1 MKPLDPRLLRHVRP
15 ARTFVVLTAAA
26 GVATA
31 ALVVAQA
38 DLLSQ
43 IVARA
48 FLEGAP
54 LAALTALLAGLAVV
68 VAGRALLA
76 WATDATAVRASARV
90 VGQLRADLVDHVLR
104 LGPRDPRL
112 PSTGE
117 LGTLATRGV
126 DALDGYLRRYL
137 PTLLL
142 ATTVP
147 LLVGVRLLTADW
159 LAAVIVAVTV
169 PHLPLFMVLVGLRTR
184 DDTARG
190 WRALSV
196 LGHHFLDLVAGL
208 DVLVAFGRAG
218 AQGGRLR
225 AVADE
230 YRRTTMRT
238 LRVAFLSALVLEVLA
253 TLSVALV
260 AVSVGLRLAE
270 GRLDLATGLLV
281 IMLAPEIYLPL
292 RAVGAR
298 FHDSMEGLAAADD
311 VFAVL
316 ETPVP
321 VGGRARRPAPD
332 PSRVPLRLER
342 VGVDGRGGPVLDRLD
357 LTVAPGETVGLR
369 GPSGAGKSTLLDLV
383 TGLRRPDRGRVT
395 VGGVGL
401 DDLDPEAWRARIAW
415 VPQRPVLVSGTVA
428 DNIRLGTPDAPD
440 AAVRRAAST
449 AGVDLPLTTPVG
461 ERGAGLSTGQQRRV
475 ALARAL
481 VTGRPLLLLDE
492 PTEGVDADTEDALLA
507 ALPAALAGRSAIVV
521 SHRPAVLAVCDRVVD
536 LPDRRASLDAT
547 TIPAPPPATAPA
559 TRSVPAAPPEVGEDP
574 EPAGPARAPGALR
587 WLAAAARP
595 RWPRLAIAILLGAGA
610 LGSAVALTATSAWLI
625 SAAAL
630 QPPLLTLM
638 VAIVAVRA
646 FGLAKGLL
654 RYLERLASHD
664 AALRL
669 GADLRVRV
677 WRALVRRGPAVTA
690 AQRRGDLLSRL
701 TGDVDAQQDVLVR
714 GLVPAGS
721 ALLVGTGLVGL
732 FAVLLPEAAVLLAL
746 GLALA
751 GVVAP
756 LLGVLAGRR
765 AARTTAAARASV
777 ATGTLELLDGAA
789 DLLVLGAA
797 GRRRRRLAQH
807 DANLAARTIAQ
818 AGGAGVGAGLGV
830 LGIGLAV
837 IGTTAVGVLA
847 LADGR
852 LAPTA
857 LAVLALTPLAAAELV
872 AGLPDAAVRL
882 AEAVPA
888 ARRLAELESRPAPVV
903 DPARPADVPID
914 PAVAAQDL
922 AVRWPDATREAV
934 SGVSFALPPGG
945 SMVLAGPSGA
955 GKSTVLAA
963 VLRTLPVA
971 RGAVTLDGRDTATM
985 AAEDVRSRIAWCG
998 PAAHLFDSTLR
1009 ENLRL
1014 ARPGASDDDLVAALR
1029 HARLDAWLSS
1039 LPDGLDTPLGEHGG
1053 PVSGGERQRL
1063 AVARVL
1069 LADRPVLTLDEPTAH
1084 LDAPTATALAA
1095 ELTEHSRGRT
1105 AVVVSHRPAEFPGL
1119 PVVTVAAAVTPD
1131 VPAPRPSP
1139 TTRIGTRPA

>member
-38 DLLSQ
+38 DLLSRV
-43 IVARA
+43 VARA
-48 FLEGAP
+48 FLDRAP
-54 LAALTALLAGLAVV
+54 LTALTVLLFGLAAV
-68 VAGRALLA
+68 VAGRALLG
-76 WATDATAVRASARV
+76 WATETAAVRASARV
-90 VGQLRADLVDHVLR
+90 IRQLRADLVDHVLR

-126 DALDGYLRRYL
+126 DGLDGYLRRYL

-159 LAAVIVAVTV
+159 IAAVIVAVTV
-169 PHLPLFMVLVGLRTR
+169 PLIPLFMVLVGLRTR
-184 DDTARG
+184 DDTERR
-190 WRALSV
+190 WRALAV
-196 LGHHFLDLVAGL
+196 LGHHFLDLVSGL

-218 AQGGRLR
+218 RQSGRLR
-225 AVADE
+225 ALAEE
-230 YRRTTMRT
+230 YRRTTLRT

-253 TLSVALV
+253 SLSVALV

-270 GRLDLATGLLV
+270 GRLDLTTGLLV

-298 FHDSMEGLAAADD
+298 FHDSAEGLAAADD

-316 ETPVP
+316 EMPPAATATD
-321 VGGRARRPAPD
+321 ARRPAPD
-332 PSRVPLRLER
+332 PSRVPVRLEH
-342 VGVDGRGGPVLDRLD
+342 VGVDGRGGPVLDDLD
-357 LTVAPGETVGLR
+357 LTVGPGEVLGLR

-395 VGGVGL
+395 VGGVAL
-401 DDLDPEAWRARIAW
+401 DDLDLEAWRARIAW
-415 VPQRPVLVSGTVA
+415 VPQGPVLVVGTVA
-428 DNIRLGTPDAPD
+428 DNIRLGAPAASD
-440 AAVRRAAST
+440 AAVEQAAQM
-449 AGVDLPLTTPVG
+449 AQVDLDTDTPVG

-481 VTGRPLLLLDE
+481 VTVRPLMLLDE
-492 PTEGVDADTEDALLA
+492 PTEGVDADTESALLS
-507 ALPAALAGRSAIVV
+507 ALPGALAGRSAIVV
-521 SHRPAVLAVCDRVVD
+521 SHRADVLATADRIVD
-536 LPDRRASLDAT
+536 LPARA
-547 TIPAPPPATAPA
+547 APA
-559 TRSVPAAPPEVGEDP
+559 TESVL
-574 EPAGPARAPGALR
+574 GPARAASTSTVIAASATEPAPAVSDAPSRNRGALR
-587 WLAAAARP
+587 WLAAVARP
-595 RWPRLAIAILLGAGA
+595 HGGRLALAVLLGAGA

-630 QPPLLTLM
+630 QAPLLTLM

-646 FGLAKGLL
+646 FGLSKGVL
-654 RYLERLASHD
+654 RYLERLVSHD

-677 WRALVRRGPAVTA
+677 WQALVRRGPATTA
-690 AQRRGDLLSRL
+690 RQRRGDLLARL

-721 ALLVGTGLVGL
+721 ALLVATGLVGL
-732 FAVLLPEAAVLLAL
+732 FAWLLPEAALALAL
-746 GLALA
+746 GLVLA

-756 LLGVLAGRR
+756 VLGVLAGRR
-765 AARTTAAARASV
+765 AARSTAAARAAV
-777 ATGTLELLDGAA
+777 AGGTLELLDGAA

-797 GRRRRRLAQH
+797 ARMRRRLAAA
-807 DANLAARTIAQ
+807 DDDLARRLVAQ

-830 LGIGLAV
+830 VGIGAAMLGATV
-837 IGTTAVGVLA
+837 VGVLA

-857 LAVLALTPLAAAELV
+857 LAVLALAPLAAAELV
-872 AGLPDAAVRL
+872 AGLPDAAARL

-888 ARRLAELESRPAPVV
+888 ARRLADLEAAPAPVT
-903 DPARPADVPID
+903 DPAHPAPVPTE
-914 PAVAAQDL
+914 PGVAAESV
-922 AVRWPDATREAV
+922 AVRWPDTTVEAV
-934 SGVSFALPPGG
+934 RDVSFALPPGERF
-945 SMVLAGPSGA
+945 VLAGPSGA

-963 VLRTLPVA
+963 VARTLPVA
-971 RGAVTLDGRDTATM
+971 RGEITLDGHDTATM
-985 AAEDVRSRIAWCG
+985 AADDVRARLGWCG

-1014 ARPGASDDDLVAALR
+1014 ARPNATDDDLLDAVR
-1029 HARLDAWLSS
+1029 HARLGDWFAS
-1039 LPDGLDTPLGEHGG
+1039 LPDGLDTTLGDHGG

-1084 LDAPTATALAA
+1084 LDATTATGLASEIA
-1095 ELTEHSRGRT
+1095 EITRGRT
-1105 AVVVSHRPAEFPGL
+1105 AIVVSHRPAEFPDL
-1119 PVVTVAAAVTPD
+1119 PVVTIAGKRTVGA
-1131 VPAPRPSP
+1131 
-1139 TTRIGTRPA
+1139 

>member
-1 MKPLDPRLLRHVRP
+1 MKPLDPRLLRQVRP

-31 ALVVAQA
+31 GLVVAQA
-38 DLLSQ
+38 DLLSRV
-43 IVARA
+43 VARA
-48 FLEGAP
+48 FLDRTP
-54 LAALTALLAGLAVV
+54 LAALTGLLVGIAVV
-68 VAGRALLA
+68 VAGRALLV
-76 WATDATAVRASARV
+76 WATEAAAVRASARV
-90 VGQLRADLVDHVLR
+90 IGTLRADLVDHVLR

-147 LLVGVRLLTADW
+147 VLVGVRLLTADW
-159 LAAVIVAVTV
+159 IAAVIVAVTV
-169 PHLPLFMVLVGLRTR
+169 PLIPLFMVLVGLRTR
-184 DDTARG
+184 DDTARR
-190 WRALSV
+190 WRALAV

-218 AQGGRLR
+218 AQSGRLR

-230 YRRTTMRT
+230 YRRATMRT

-281 IMLAPEIYLPL
+281 IILAPEIYLPL

-298 FHDSMEGLAAADD
+298 FHDSTEGLAAADD
-311 VFAVL
+311 VFTVL
-316 ETPVP
+316 GTPAAS
-321 VGGRARRPAPD
+321 GAGARRPAPD
-332 PSRVPLRLER
+332 PSRVPVRLEH
-342 VGVDGRGGPVLDRLD
+342 VGVDGRGGPVLDGLD
-357 LTVAPGETVGLR
+357 LTVGAAGTVGLR
-369 GPSGAGKSTLLDLV
+369 GPSGAGKSTVLDLV

-401 DDLDPEAWRARIAW
+401 DDLDLDAWRARIAW
-415 VPQRPVLVSGTVA
+415 VPQRPVLVAGTVA
-428 DNIRLGTPDAPD
+428 ENIRLGRPGAQDDLVRD
-440 AAVRRAAST
+440 AAAAAS
-449 AGVDLPLTTPVG
+449 VDVPLDTVVG

-481 VTGRPLLLLDE
+481 VLDRPLLLLDE
-492 PTEGVDADTEDALLA
+492 PTEGVDAETGSAMLI
-507 ALPAALAGRSAIVV
+507 ALPGALRGRSAIVV
-521 SHRPAVLAVCDRVVD
+521 SHRPEVLAACDRIVDVPAEPAVVEAVL
-536 LPDRRASLDAT
+536 
-547 TIPAPPPATAPA
+547 PAGSGAGAP
-559 TRSVPAAPPEVGEDP
+559 TSPAAPAP
-574 EPAGPARAPGALR
+574 EPVAVGVAVPAGAGRQGPLR
-587 WLAAAARP
+587 RLRDAGRG
-595 RWPRLAIAILLGAGA
+595 RWPRLAVAVLLGAGA

-646 FGLAKGLL
+646 FGLAKGVL

-664 AALRL
+664 VALRL
-669 GADLRVRV
+669 GADLRVRL
-677 WRALVRRGPAVTA
+677 WQALVRRGPAA
-690 AQRRGDLLSRL
+690 GGRRGDLLARL

-721 ALLVGTGLVGL
+721 ALLVAAGSVGL
-732 FAVLLPEAAVLLAL
+732 LAWLLPEA

-751 GVVAP
+751 AGLLVAGVLAP
-756 LLGVLAGRR
+756 VLAVLAGRR
-765 AARTTAAARASV
+765 LARTTAAARAAV
-777 ATGTLELLDGAA
+777 AAGTLEILDGAA
-789 DLLVLGAA
+789 DLLVIGAA
-797 GRRRRRLAQH
+797 ARRRRRLSRH
-807 DANLAARTIAQ
+807 DGELAVRTIAQ
-818 AGGAGVGAGLGV
+818 ARGAGLGAGVGV
-830 LGIGLAV
+830 LGIGLATLGATV
-837 IGTTAVGVLA
+837 VGVLA
-847 LADGR
+847 LAEGR
-852 LAPTA
+852 LAPTV
-857 LAVLALTPLAAAELV
+857 LAVLALTPLAVAELV

-888 ARRLAELESRPAPVV
+888 ARRLAELEDAPATVL
-903 DPARPADVPID
+903 D
-914 PAVAAQDL
+914 PAVPAAVPADPDLAAVSL
-922 AVRWPDATREAV
+922 AVRWPDAAREAV
-934 SGVSFALPPGG
+934 SGVSFAVPRGRRI
-945 SMVLAGPSGA
+945 VLAGPSGA

-963 VLRTLPVA
+963 VLRTLPAA

-985 AAEDVRSRIAWCG
+985 AADDVRARIAWCG

-1014 ARPGASDDDLVAALR
+1014 ARPDATDDALVAALQ
-1029 HARLDAWLSS
+1029 HARLGAWFAA
-1039 LPDGLDTPLGEHGG
+1039 LPAGLDTPLGEHGG

-1069 LADRPVLTLDEPTAH
+1069 LADRPVLALDEPTAH

-1095 ELTEHSRGRT
+1095 EIEELSRDRT
-1105 AVVVSHRPAEFPGL
+1105 TIIVSHRPAEFPAL
-1119 PVVTVAAAVTPD
+1119 PVVTVSA
-1131 VPAPRPSP
+1131 PAGV
-1139 TTRIGTRPA
+1139 GTRGARVVPVGP